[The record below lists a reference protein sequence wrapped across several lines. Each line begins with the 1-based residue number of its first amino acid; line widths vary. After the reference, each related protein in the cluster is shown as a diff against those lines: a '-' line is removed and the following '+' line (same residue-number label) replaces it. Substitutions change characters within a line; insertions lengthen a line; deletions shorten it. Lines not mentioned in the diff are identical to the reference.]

1 MSHTYEYG
9 APRRRRI
16 PWWSWPV
23 VLLWRLVT
31 AIAKLTGILLALL
44 IGLVCMMVGVAL
56 CMTFFGAIFGIPI
69 FIVGLLFTLRALY

>member
-1 MSHTYEYG
+1 MSRACEYG

-16 PWWSWPV
+16 PWWAWPI

-31 AIAKLTGILLALL
+31 AIVKLTGILLALL
-44 IGLVCMMVGVAL
+44 IGLAGMMVGVAL
-56 CMTFFGAIFGIPI
+56 CMTFFGAVVGIPI